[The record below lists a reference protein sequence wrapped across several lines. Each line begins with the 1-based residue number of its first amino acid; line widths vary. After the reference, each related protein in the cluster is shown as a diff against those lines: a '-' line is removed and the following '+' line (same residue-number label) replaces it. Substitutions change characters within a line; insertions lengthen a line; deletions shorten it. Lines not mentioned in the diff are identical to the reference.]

1 MSPRQAAVSV
11 TLRPAKRRFSL
22 PGGMTPSPTAV
33 TEAPAAAKALAI
45 AKPIPEVPPETRA
58 VRPVNENMQ
67 YQSRTG
73 TMDERI
79 SQIRK
84 SYLSGELDDANLGND
99 PISMFADWMNAAIE
113 MGIEEPNGMA
123 LATASA
129 DGAPSVRIVLL
140 RGFDR
145 RGFVFYT
152 NYESAKGQDLL
163 ANPRA
168 AISFWWQPLERQV
181 RIAGS
186 VEKVARAEAES
197 YFATR
202 PRGHR
207 LSAWASPQSRAVK
220 GRAELQARAEEM
232 EALFPGDVPLP
243 EFWGGYRL
251 APDRIE
257 FWQGRENRL
266 HDRLLFE
273 KRQEEWTVARLA
285 P

>member
-1 MSPRQAAVSV
+1 
-11 TLRPAKRRFSL
+11 
-22 PGGMTPSPTAV
+22 
-33 TEAPAAAKALAI
+33 
-45 AKPIPEVPPETRA
+45 
-58 VRPVNENMQ
+58 
-67 YQSRTG
+67 
-73 TMDERI
+73 MDLRI

-84 SYLSGELDDANLGND
+84 SYLSGELDEVNLGND
-99 PISMFADWMNAAIE
+99 PISMFAAWMNAAVAA
-113 MGIEEPNGMA
+113 GIEEANGMA

-140 RGFDR
+140 RGFDQ

-168 AISFWWQPLERQV
+168 AITFWWQPLERQV
-181 RIAGS
+181 RIGGR
-186 VEKVARAEAES
+186 VERVARTEAET
-197 YFATR
+197 YFGTR

-207 LSAWASPQSRAVK
+207 LSAWASPQSRVVK
-220 GRAELQARAEEM
+220 DRAELQTRAEEV
-232 EALFPGDVPLP
+232 ETLFPGDVPLP
-243 EFWGGYRL
+243 DFWGGYRL
-251 APDRIE
+251 APERIE

-273 KRQEEWTVARLA
+273 KRRGEWTVARLA

>member
-1 MSPRQAAVSV
+1 
-11 TLRPAKRRFSL
+11 
-22 PGGMTPSPTAV
+22 
-33 TEAPAAAKALAI
+33 
-45 AKPIPEVPPETRA
+45 
-58 VRPVNENMQ
+58 
-67 YQSRTG
+67 
-73 TMDERI
+73 MDLRI

-84 SYLSGELDDANLGND
+84 SYLSGELDEANLGND
-99 PISMFADWMNAAIE
+99 PISMFAAWMNAAVAA
-113 MGIEEPNGMA
+113 GIEEANGMA

-140 RGFDR
+140 RGFDE

-168 AISFWWQPLERQV
+168 AITFWWQPLERQV
-181 RIAGS
+181 RIGGR
-186 VEKVARAEAES
+186 VERVARTEAET
-197 YFATR
+197 YFGTR

-207 LSAWASPQSRAVK
+207 LSAWASPQSRVVK
-220 GRAELQARAEEM
+220 DRAALQTRAEEV
-232 EALFPGDVPLP
+232 ETLFPGDVPLP
-243 EFWGGYRL
+243 DFWGGYRL
-251 APDRIE
+251 APERIE

-273 KRQEEWTVARLA
+273 KRRGEWTVARLA